1 MKTTK
6 QLGIWMD
13 HSMAHL
19 TEFKKGTMVSTIIE
33 AEPKTQASEPALHYH
48 DESHQLNKEQKKLTA
63 YYKKICETILDYDEV
78 LLFGPTEAKNE
89 LLNLLKDDH
98 LFNNI
103 KITAKP
109 TDKMTEYHQHIFIK
123 DFFNPSTLMLNK

>member
-33 AEPKTQASEPALHYH
+33 AEPKTQANEQDLYYH
-48 DESHQLNKEQKKLTA
+48 DESHQLNKAQNKLTA
-63 YYKKICETILDYDEV
+63 YYKKLSDAILDYEEV
-78 LLFGPTEAKNE
+78 LLFGPTDAKNE
-89 LLNLLKDDH
+89 LSNLLKDDH

-123 DFFNPSTLMLNK
+123 EFFHPSVLMLNK

>member
-33 AEPKTQASEPALHYH
+33 AEPKTQANEQHLSYH

-98 LFNNI
+98 LFADI

-123 DFFNPSTLMLNK
+123 DFFHPAALLLNK

>member
-19 TEFKKGTMVSTIIE
+19 TEFKKGTMVSIIIE
-33 AEPKTQASEPALHYH
+33 AEPKTQENEHELNYH
-48 DESHQLNKEQKKLTA
+48 DESHQLSKEKSKLTA
-63 YYKKICETILDYDEV
+63 FYKKLSEAILFYDEV

-98 LFNNI
+98 LFADI

-123 DFFNPSTLMLNK
+123 EFFNPSTLMLNK

>member
-1 MKTTK
+1 
-6 QLGIWMD
+6 
-13 HSMAHL
+13 
-19 TEFKKGTMVSTIIE
+19 MVSTIIE
-33 AEPKTQASEPALHYH
+33 AEPKTQANEQDLSYH
-48 DESHQLNKEQKKLTA
+48 DESHQLNKEQKKLSA
-63 YYKKICETILDYDEV
+63 YYKKLSEAILDFEEV

-98 LFNNI
+98 LFADI

-123 DFFNPSTLMLNK
+123 EFFNPSTLMLNK